1 MTFPR
6 EQIIEWAREAD
17 LAGEA
22 GRLFFMATMTPETL
36 ARFAALVAQAVR
48 AAENEACAQEA
59 DAHASVEGIAQR
71 IAAAIRARITT
82 QPETQN
88 D

>member
-1 MTFPR
+1 MTPSR
-6 EQIIEWAREAD
+6 KQIIQWAREAD

-48 AAENEACAQEA
+48 ADEQNRCCRIVTGLCISDNNAQEIT
-59 DAHASVEGIAQR
+59 D
-71 IAAAIRARITT
+71 AIRARRS
-82 QPETQN
+82 
-88 D
+88 